1 MASFDAERLDSPEA
15 AIARVA
21 TRLGPSADELGGERI
36 PLGAARGRVLAEA
49 VRADRDSP
57 PFDHS
62 AMDGYAVRLSDL
74 EEGRELP
81 VLGESRTGR
90 AAPVMPSARGC
101 LRIAT
106 GAPRPNGSDAVVK
119 REDVREHLDERTGEV
134 VRISIADDASPRM
147 GDHWRLR
154 GENARAGD
162 ALLDAGAPIDAAAAA
177 TLAACGIARPLVRP
191 QVRLAIL
198 TTGDEV
204 VPIDRLP
211 QPTQIRNSNGSAL
224 AMLFASRPWIEVAQ
238 VEHVEDDLDRLER
251 SLAEAIAS
259 HHAVVLTGGVSMGHR
274 DLVRAA
280 IESRGAEI
288 LFHRLPQ
295 RPGRPMLGAIAGTD
309 ARPVPVF
316 GLPGN
321 PLSALTTARRIVLP
335 ALAAIAGLALRPPRE
350 VTVRAEGEL
359 APAAVWRFQLATLEA
374 DGAARLLP
382 FRSSGDLAA
391 AGRSDGFVEF
401 EPNARFEPGRRY
413 AFFAWDS

>member
-1 MASFDAERLDSPEA
+1 LLDLLDREEMRA
-15 AIARVA
+15 
-21 TRLGPSADELGGERI
+21 
-36 PLGAARGRVLAEA
+36 GRV
-49 VRADRDSP
+49 
-57 PFDHS
+57 
-62 AMDGYAVRLSDL
+62 
-74 EEGRELP
+74 
-81 VLGESRTGR
+81 
-90 AAPVMPSARGC
+90 
-101 LRIAT
+101 
-106 GAPRPNGSDAVVK
+106 
-119 REDVREHLDERTGEV
+119 DVR
-134 VRISIADDASPRM
+134 
-147 GDHWRLR
+147 
-154 GENARAGD
+154 
-162 ALLDAGAPIDAAAAA
+162 
-177 TLAACGIARPLVRP
+177 
-191 QVRLAIL
+191 
-198 TTGDEV
+198 
-204 VPIDRLP
+204 
-211 QPTQIRNSNGSAL
+211 
-224 AMLFASRPWIEVAQ
+224 F
-238 VEHVEDDLDRLER
+238 LDRLVARGEQTSR
-251 SLAEAIAS
+251 RHAELA
-259 HHAVVLTGGVSMGHR
+259 
-274 DLVRAA
+274 LVRAA